1 MSGIADGFQIFPADH
16 RLPAV
21 DVKTHG
27 LKKLSRVPLVVA
39 RELQQDVDRE
49 TAGVFIKRIEHIFKL
64 LSGYEPRSGVCFI
77 SHDYLSPLISPEV
90 PLSEEP
96 VMFT

>member
-1 MSGIADGFQIFPADH
+1 MSGIADGFQVLPADH

-27 LKKLSRVPLVVA
+27 LKKIFRVPLVVA
-39 RELQQDVDRE
+39 RELQQEADRE
-49 TAGVFIKRIEHIFKL
+49 TAGVFIKRAEHIFKL
-64 LSGYEPRSGVCFI
+64 LSGYEPSSGVCFI
-77 SHDYLSPLISPEV
+77 SHDYLAPLISPGV